1 MFIPLVRETTITPR
15 ASAPLD
21 MRAMA
26 ASPRMRPF
34 CDMRSSSTAERAT
47 TGTVTASGARP
58 SAVATAREPKP
69 TCESPS
75 PIIE

>member
-1 MFIPLVRETTITPR
+1 
-15 ASAPLD
+15 
-21 MRAMA
+21 MA

-47 TGTVTASGARP
+47 TGTVTASGAMS